1 MNRSNVLIGTVPM
14 IRERKI
20 KKLTTKND
28 EFYARILYLSQS
40 INDIDLLENDEN
52 IYSFNTISGGE
63 HYVRKVGDIIYI
75 ETSSDALSIHEITHI
90 RQALS
95 VGFME
100 FDPMNR
106 LKNPGTKMKGTAA
119 NNIANVEIEAYRAQY
134 SYDTSFP
141 GITTNLQ
148 GIDVHSVGNIVNEI
162 GQILYPLIHALS
174 EQIKN
179 NIEIMERNK

>member
-1 MNRSNVLIGTVPM
+1 
-14 IRERKI
+14 
-20 KKLTTKND
+20 
-28 EFYARILYLSQS
+28 
-40 INDIDLLENDEN
+40 
-52 IYSFNTISGGE
+52 
-63 HYVRKVGDIIYI
+63 
-75 ETSSDALSIHEITHI
+75 
-90 RQALS
+90 
-95 VGFME
+95 
-100 FDPMNR
+100 MNR